1 MQTKPTAVIAE
12 DEPLLLAQLKAKLA
26 KAWPALDIVAAVG
39 DGEAALDAIA
49 EHRPTFVFLDIQMP
63 ELTGIEVA
71 KRVAR
76 NAELSCHVVFVTAY
90 DQYALEAFEAGAID
104 YLLKPYSEERLNA
117 TVARLQQRLGESSP
131 PQDLQSLMASLA
143 GKLGQSSERLRFI
156 KASVGDKLKL
166 IAVDDVLFFQA
177 DEKYTLVATQDSDA
191 LIRTPI
197 RDLIE
202 GLDPE
207 KFWQIHRSAVVNATA
222 ISSVTRDERGQAT
235 VHIKN
240 RKEALVVSRPY
251 SYLFKQM

>member
-1 MQTKPTAVIAE
+1 MNSTAVIAE

-26 KAWPALDIVAAVG
+26 KAWPALEIVAAVG

-49 EHRPTFVFLDIQMP
+49 EHRPSFAFLDIQMP
-63 ELTGIEVA
+63 ELTGIDVA
-71 KRVAR
+71 RRLAR
-76 NAELSCHVVFVTAY
+76 NADLRCHVVFVTAY

-117 TVARLQQRLGESSP
+117 TVMRLQQRLGERSP
-131 PQDLQSLMASLA
+131 TQDLQSLMVSLA
-143 GKLGQSSERLRFI
+143 GKLGQSAERLRFI
-156 KASVGDKLKL
+156 KASIGDKLRL
-166 IAVDDVLFFQA
+166 IPVDDVLFFQA
-177 DEKYTLVATQDSDA
+177 DEKYTLVATQESDA

-197 RDLIE
+197 RDLID

-207 KFWQIHRSAVVNATA
+207 KFWQIHRAAVVNATA
-222 ISSVTRDERGQAT
+222 ISSVTRDDRGQAT

-240 RKEALVVSRPY
+240 RKENLVVSRPY

>member
-1 MQTKPTAVIAE
+1 MKIAAVIAE
-12 DEPLLLAQLKAKLA
+12 DEPLLLAQLKSKLA
-26 KAWPALDIVAAVG
+26 RAWPELEIVAAVG

-49 EHRPTFVFLDIQMP
+49 EHRPTLAFLDIQMP

-71 KRVAR
+71 RRVAR
-76 NAELSCHVVFVTAY
+76 NAELRCHVVFVTAY
-90 DQYALEAFEAGAID
+90 DQYALEAFDTGAID
-104 YLLKPYSEERLNA
+104 YLLKPYSDERLSA
-117 TVARLQQRLGESSP
+117 TVTRLQQRLGESNP
-131 PQDLQSLMASLA
+131 LQDLQAQVANLAS
-143 GKLGQSSERLRFI
+143 KMGQTAERLRFI
-156 KASVGDKLKL
+156 KASVGDKLRL
-166 IAVDDVLFFQA
+166 IPVDEILFFQA
-177 DEKYTLVATQDSDA
+177 DEKYTLVATQESDA

-197 RDLIE
+197 RDLID

-240 RKEALVVSRPY
+240 RKESLVVSRPY

>member
-1 MQTKPTAVIAE
+1 MKPTAVIAE
-12 DEPLLLAQLKAKLA
+12 DEPLLLAQLKAKLT
-26 KAWPALDIVAAVG
+26 KAWPALEIVAAVG

-49 EHRPTFVFLDIQMP
+49 EHRPSFAFLDIQMP

-71 KRVAR
+71 RRLAR
-76 NAELSCHVVFVTAY
+76 NAELRCHVVFVTAY

-104 YLLKPYSEERLNA
+104 YLLKPYSEDRLNA
-117 TVARLQQRLGESSP
+117 TVTRLQQRLGESKP
-131 PQDLQSLMASLA
+131 TQDLQSLMVNLA
-143 GKLGQSSERLRFI
+143 GKLGQSAERLRFI
-156 KASVGDKLKL
+156 KASIGEKLRL
-166 IAVDDVLFFQA
+166 IPVDDVLFFQA
-177 DEKYTLVATQDSDA
+177 DEKYTLVATQESDA

-197 RDLIE
+197 RDLID
-202 GLDPE
+202 GLDPD

-240 RKEALVVSRPY
+240 RKESLVVSRPY

>member
-1 MQTKPTAVIAE
+1 MNPTAVIAE

-26 KAWPALDIVAAVG
+26 KAWPALEIVAAVG
-39 DGEAALDAIA
+39 DGEAALEAIA
-49 EHRPTFVFLDIQMP
+49 EHRPTFAFLDIQMP

-71 KRVAR
+71 RRLAR
-76 NAELSCHVVFVTAY
+76 NADLRCHVVFVTAY

-117 TVARLQQRLGESSP
+117 TVMRLQQRLGEANP
-131 PQDLQSLMASLA
+131 AQDLQSLMVNLA
-143 GKLGQSSERLRFI
+143 GKLGQSAERLRFI
-156 KASVGDKLKL
+156 KASIGDKLRL
-166 IAVDDVLFFQA
+166 IPVDDVLFFQA
-177 DEKYTLVATQDSDA
+177 DEKYTLVATQESDA

-197 RDLIE
+197 RDLID

-240 RKEALVVSRPY
+240 RKESLVVSRPY

>member
-1 MQTKPTAVIAE
+1 MNPTAVIAE

-26 KAWPALDIVAAVG
+26 KAWPTLEIVAAVG
-39 DGEAALDAIA
+39 DGEAALEAIA
-49 EHRPTFVFLDIQMP
+49 EHRPTFAFLDIQMP

-71 KRVAR
+71 RRLAR
-76 NAELSCHVVFVTAY
+76 NAELRCHVVFVTAY

-117 TVARLQQRLGESSP
+117 TVMRLQQRLGERSP
-131 PQDLQSLMASLA
+131 TQDLQSLMVSLA
-143 GKLGQSSERLRFI
+143 GKLGQSAERLRFI
-156 KASVGDKLKL
+156 KASVGEKLKL

-177 DEKYTLVATQDSDA
+177 DEKYTLVATQESDA

-240 RKEALVVSRPY
+240 RKESLVVSRPY